1 MDLTYLQNISPKH
14 RRIYLF
20 IQYLRDPSLKLT
32 VLLVTKQSQQIKENC
47 NNFLHLTRPPWI
59 KAGHQQ
65 LQKQQK
71 SYKLMENSVIFES
84 GNKKEVEDILE
95 FNENEGTTYPNSWDT
110 MKAVLRG
117 KGIVLSAS

>member
-1 MDLTYLQNISPKH
+1 
-14 RRIYLF
+14 
-20 IQYLRDPSLKLT
+20 
-32 VLLVTKQSQQIKENC
+32 
-47 NNFLHLTRPPWI
+47 
-59 KAGHQQ
+59 
-65 LQKQQK
+65 
-71 SYKLMENSVIFES
+71 MENSVIFES